1 MIQIGEKDQ
10 GCKMISGVEKQYP
23 DANQS
28 VIQKAKYES
37 QKFECKKKIPKI
49 YKSKILNQKVNK
61 IFKKFEKSFKID
73 TNFIVAVS
81 GGADSLALAFL
92 TKLYALKK
100 NINPRYFIVDHKLR
114 KESTYEAYK
123 VKKIL
128 KSLKINSQVLTWKG
142 KKPMSNIQSLA
153 RSKRYELLFFK
164 CKKLKISNLVLGHHI
179 DDLIENFFLRMA
191 RGSGLKGLVSLGT
204 NTQIE
209 NINLIRPLI
218 KFDKRDLIFLSKFI
232 FNFYVDDPTN
242 DDIKFNRI
250 KVRNLIKEFE
260 DFGLDK
266 KKFQLTIE
274 NLKKSDQSIK
284 FYVEKNKREN
294 SIFNYR
300 NNELIL
306 KKNFF
311 DNSHEV
317 IFRSLSDLI
326 HLVGKKPNFVR
337 GKKIEN
343 ILNKIKEQKL
353 RKETLGG
360 CVIKM
365 VNHTVILTK
374 EV

>member
-1 MIQIGEKDQ
+1 MSLK
-10 GCKMISGVEKQYP
+10 
-23 DANQS
+23 NLS
-28 VIQKAKYES
+28 VR
-37 QKFECKKKIPKI
+37 KKIPNI
-49 YKSKILNQKVNK
+49 YKSRLLNKRVNQ

-92 TKLYALKK
+92 TKVFALKK
-100 NINPRYFIVDHKLR
+100 NLNPRYFIVDHKLR
-114 KESTYEAYK
+114 KESTYEANK
-123 VKKIL
+123 VKRIL

-153 RSKRYELLFFK
+153 RSKRYELLFSK
-164 CKKLKISNLVLGHHI
+164 CKKFKISNLVLGHHI

-242 DDIKFNRI
+242 HDIKFGRI
-250 KVRNLIKEFE
+250 KVRNLIKQFE
-260 DFGLDK
+260 NFGLDK

-274 NLKKSDQSIK
+274 NLKKSNQSIK

-294 SIFNYR
+294 SIFNYGK
-300 NNELIL
+300 NELIL

-343 ILNKIKEQKL
+343 ILNKIKERKL
-353 RKETLGG
+353 KKETLGG

-365 VNHTVILTK
+365 VNHTVILSK
-374 EV
+374 EE

>member
-1 MIQIGEKDQ
+1 MSLK
-10 GCKMISGVEKQYP
+10 
-23 DANQS
+23 NLS
-28 VIQKAKYES
+28 VR
-37 QKFECKKKIPKI
+37 KKIPNI
-49 YKSKILNQKVNK
+49 YKSRLSNHRVNK

-92 TKLYALKK
+92 TKVYALKK
-100 NINPRYFIVDHKLR
+100 NLNPRYFIVDHKLR

-142 KKPMSNIQSLA
+142 KKPVSNIQSLA
-153 RSKRYELLFFK
+153 RSKRYELLFLK

-179 DDLIENFFLRMA
+179 DDVIENFFLRMA

-218 KFDKRDLIFLSKFI
+218 KFDKKDLIFLSKFI

-250 KVRNLIKEFE
+250 KVRNLIKRFE

-284 FYVEKNKREN
+284 FYVEKNKKEN

-300 NNELIL
+300 KNELIL
-306 KKNFF
+306 KDNFF
-311 DNSHEV
+311 DNSYEV

>member
-1 MIQIGEKDQ
+1 MSLK
-10 GCKMISGVEKQYP
+10 
-23 DANQS
+23 NLS
-28 VIQKAKYES
+28 VRN
-37 QKFECKKKIPKI
+37 KIPNI
-49 YKSKILNQKVNK
+49 YKSRLLNKRVNR
-61 IFKKFEKSFKID
+61 IFKKFENVFKID

-92 TKLYALKK
+92 TKVYALKK
-100 NINPRYFIVDHKLR
+100 NLNPRYFIVDHKLR

-142 KKPMSNIQSLA
+142 KKPVSNIQSLA
-153 RSKRYELLFFK
+153 RSKRYELLFSK
-164 CKKLKISNLVLGHHI
+164 CKKLKISNLILGHHI

-204 NTQIE
+204 NTQIQ

-218 KFDKRDLIFLSKFI
+218 KFDKKDLIFLSKLI
-232 FNFYVDDPTN
+232 FNFYIDDPTN

-274 NLKKSDQSIK
+274 NLKKSNQSIK

-294 SIFNYR
+294 SIFNYGK
-300 NNELIL
+300 NELIL

-343 ILNKIKEQKL
+343 ILNRIKDQKL

>member
-1 MIQIGEKDQ
+1 
-10 GCKMISGVEKQYP
+10 
-23 DANQS
+23 
-28 VIQKAKYES
+28 
-37 QKFECKKKIPKI
+37 
-49 YKSKILNQKVNK
+49 
-61 IFKKFEKSFKID
+61 
-73 TNFIVAVS
+73 
-81 GGADSLALAFL
+81 
-92 TKLYALKK
+92 
-100 NINPRYFIVDHKLR
+100 
-114 KESTYEAYK
+114 
-123 VKKIL
+123 
-128 KSLKINSQVLTWKG
+128 
-142 KKPMSNIQSLA
+142 MSNIQSLA
-153 RSKRYELLFFK
+153 RSKRYELLFLK

-179 DDLIENFFLRMA
+179 DDVIENFFLRMA
-191 RGSGLKGLVSLGT
+191 RGSGLKGLVSLGI

-218 KFDKRDLIFLSKFI
+218 EFDKRDLIFLSKFI

-250 KVRNLIKEFE
+250 KVRNLIKRFE

-284 FYVEKNKREN
+284 FYIEKNKKEN

-300 NNELIL
+300 KNELIL
-306 KKNFF
+306 KDNFF
-311 DNSHEV
+311 DNSYEV

-343 ILNKIKEQKL
+343 ILNKIKVQKL

>member
-1 MIQIGEKDQ
+1 MSLK
-10 GCKMISGVEKQYP
+10 
-23 DANQS
+23 NLS
-28 VIQKAKYES
+28 VR
-37 QKFECKKKIPKI
+37 KKIPKI
-49 YKSKILNQKVNK
+49 YQSRLSNQRVIN

-92 TKLYALKK
+92 TKVYALKK
-100 NINPRYFIVDHKLR
+100 NLYPRYFIVDHKLR
-114 KESTYEAYK
+114 KESTYEANK

-128 KSLKINSQVLTWKG
+128 KFLKINSQVLTWKG

-153 RSKRYELLFFK
+153 RSKRYELLFSK

-204 NTQIE
+204 KTQIE

-218 KFDKRDLIFLSKFI
+218 KFEKRDLIFLSKFI

-242 DDIKFNRI
+242 NDIKFNRI
-250 KVRNLIKEFE
+250 KVRNLIKEFG

-274 NLKKSDQSIK
+274 NLKKSDQSII
-284 FYVEKNKREN
+284 FYVEKNKRAN
-294 SIFNYR
+294 SIFNYKK
-300 NNELIL
+300 NELIL
-306 KKNFF
+306 KENFF

-317 IFRSLSDLI
+317 IFRSLSDLV

-343 ILNKIKEQKL
+343 ILIKIKERKL

-365 VNHTVILTK
+365 VNRTVILTK
-374 EV
+374 EG